1 VEAPARIEPRGLADY
16 LEVMS
21 KAVFQPGMSWQVVA
35 AKWPGITEALHG
47 FDPAKLADLTPP
59 DLDAL
64 MTDKRLIR
72 NRRKLEA
79 IVANAG
85 EMLDL
90 ERAHGSF
97 RDYLRS
103 RGGFDATAA
112 DLRKRFRFVGEMG
125 AYYFLHVVGEQV
137 PSYEEWCAKH
147 HQAPQRG
154 RSARGPKRQPGGR

>member
-1 VEAPARIEPRGLADY
+1 MEAPARIEPRGLADY
-16 LEVMS
+16 LEVLS

-35 AKWPGITEALHG
+35 AKWPGIKEALHS

-64 MTDKRLIR
+64 MADKRLIR

-85 EMLDL
+85 QMLDL

-97 RDYLRS
+97 GDYLRS
-103 RGGFDATAA
+103 GGSFDATVA
-112 DLRKRFRFVGEMG
+112 DLRARFRFLGEMG
-125 AYYFLHVVGEQV
+125 AYYFLHVVGEPV
-137 PSYEEWCAKH
+137 PSYDEWCAAH
-147 HQAPQRG
+147 HQAPRH
-154 RSARGPKRQPGGR
+154 